1 MKLDIRCDIKQHGI
15 EYEECEM
22 IAYAILESMGD
33 ERELHVDFGLLQYHL
48 HKNDDEVICTIS
60 NS

>member
-1 MKLDIRCDIKQHGI
+1 MKLDIRCDIQQHGI

-22 IAYAILESMGD
+22 IAHAILESMGD
-33 ERELHVDFGLLQYHL
+33 EKELHVDFGLLQYRL

-60 NS
+60 NL